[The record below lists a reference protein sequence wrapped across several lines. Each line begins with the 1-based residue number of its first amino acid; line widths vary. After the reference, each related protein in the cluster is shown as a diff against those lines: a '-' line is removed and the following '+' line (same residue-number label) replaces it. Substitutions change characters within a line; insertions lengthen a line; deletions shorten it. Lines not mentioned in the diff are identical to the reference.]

1 MTAVPWRRIDY
12 HALLPEIPHIGWCL
26 ARQARPNLLPPHT
39 HPLGWELC
47 WIRRGTVDWW
57 AGKETWEVPQGSV
70 YITRPREMHGAT
82 HTVHEPCEL
91 FWIQVRF
98 GARFAPTAVENELK
112 QAPRVF
118 PGNEHI
124 TTAFKELLHEHE
136 HDAPLRLFTMR
147 AALHHLLSVIVR
159 AAHGSARQPDPSP
172 AITRALVLGSER
184 LEERVTVGQ
193 LASAA
198 NLSPSRF
205 HARFLAET
213 GQTPADW
220 LRRARLRRAKRLL
233 ATTDR
238 PVTTIAFDLGF
249 PTSQHFATVF
259 RSYTGLTPT
268 AWRNSVGSGP
278 T

>member
-1 MTAVPWRRIDY
+1 MAAAPWRREEYAD
-12 HALLPEIPHIGWCL
+12 LLPEVPHVGWCL
-26 ARQARPNLLPPHT
+26 SRKARPNSLSPHT
-39 HPLGWELC
+39 HPGGWELC

-57 AGKETWEVPQGSV
+57 AGNETWEVPQGSI
-70 YITRPREMHGAT
+70 YITRPGELHGAT

-91 FWIQVRF
+91 FWIQVRC
-98 GARFAPTAVENELK
+98 GQRLVPTAVADELK
-112 QAPRVF
+112 RAPRVF

-124 TTAFKELLHEHE
+124 TTAFWDVLREHRK
-136 HDAPLRLFTMR
+136 DAPLRLLAAR
-147 AALHHLLSVIVR
+147 AALHRLLSVIVR
-159 AAHGSARQPDPSP
+159 AAHGSTRQPDPSP
-172 AITRALVLGSER
+172 AITRALVFGSDQ

-193 LASAA
+193 LAAA
-198 NLSPSRF
+198 AGLSSSRF
-205 HARFLAET
+205 HARFLTET

-259 RSYTGLTPT
+259 RGYTGFTPT